1 MPIITF
7 SHCGDKEKKEERGE
21 WISFYGGRVHS
32 GDLVSD
38 SALSGLHLQFTQGDP
53 LPQPHMSSQ
62 RTKQKKECFLC
73 HPHLLLLL
81 CTPPSSQVC
90 VCLCGRKRRQYLGSA
105 AEQSL
110 TVGLN
115 SLANHLDVINSCLA
129 VAKDAGREGLQRL
142 CGEQRDGEIERHHMA
157 RTER

>member
-7 SHCGDKEKKEERGE
+7 SHCGDKEKG
-21 WISFYGGRVHS
+21 GPGRVESPFMLAVFTAATFCLIVPYLASIFSSHR
-32 GDLVSD
+32 
-38 SALSGLHLQFTQGDP
+38 AIRCLSHACQGEEQSKKKNSLSSSPPPPLHTSIK
-53 LPQPHMSSQ
+53 SS
-62 RTKQKKECFLC
+62 
-73 HPHLLLLL
+73 
-81 CTPPSSQVC
+81 VC

-105 AEQSL
+105 VEQSL

-142 CGEQRDGEIERHHMA
+142 CG
-157 RTER
+157 

>member
-1 MPIITF
+1 MVAVFTAATLCLIAPYLAPIF
-7 SHCGDKEKKEERGE
+7 NSHRAIHCLSHACQAEEQ
-21 WISFYGGRVHS
+21 S
-32 GDLVSD
+32 
-38 SALSGLHLQFTQGDP
+38 
-53 LPQPHMSSQ
+53 
-62 RTKQKKECFLC
+62 KKKECFLC

-105 AEQSL
+105 VEQSL
-110 TVGLN
+110 TVRLN